1 MTKPHNWTFFR
12 AGDLDQVLLKTAD
25 DFRRL
30 AELDQKWWVALAC
43 PTKGLE
49 CDDRTLALIDR
60 DKDNRVRVPELIE
73 AVRWTCSLLKDP
85 TELTQSRDGLRA
97 SAIDDSSP
105 LGKAVL
111 ASTLRALA
119 YLNKSKDDPLT
130 VAAICDTAQLFS
142 TTRFN
147 GDGVITPET
156 SEQPAIQTVIKDMMK
171 IQGEVADRC
180 GKMGIDQVR
189 TDAFFVACT
198 EFSTWAESGGTA
210 LPLGESTPAAYQIFI
225 AVRGKIHDYFS
236 RCRLAAYDS
245 RAAAALNRAEKDYL
259 DFAAKDLSIATDE
272 VVGLPLQ
279 RIEPN
284 KPLHFAQPLNPA
296 WKDRIDLFQ
305 QLVVKPL
312 FGDATTSLEDANW
325 GEIVARFAPYEAW
338 LTSKKGQTVEALG
351 LPRVREILSGGSQ
364 VAINALIAQDIA
376 VKDEVAGI
384 EQVER
389 LTRYYRD
396 LYSILR
402 NFVSFADL
410 YDKGDWAIFQ
420 AGTLYIDQ
428 RACALCV
435 KIADPAAHMLLG
447 SLAKIYI
454 AYCLCTRGSEKMHIA
469 ACVTQ
474 GDGDFLMVGRN
485 GIFYDRQGRDW
496 DATVVK
502 IIDNPVSIRQAFWSP
517 YKKFVRFIEEQIAK
531 RAATAEQ
538 SSETRLQTVA
548 TSTVDA
554 AHQGKAPANKP
565 TFEVGTVAALGVG
578 LGAIGAI
585 LGGAIGGF
593 LDLGLWMP
601 LGVVGIIL
609 LISGPSMI
617 IAGIKLRQRTLGPI
631 LEGAGWAI
639 NGRIKISMAL
649 GRALTDV
656 RQFPPGSSR
665 VLHDPFADKKS
676 WKRNVII
683 VALVL
688 LALLAGVW
696 WQWPAITSHWKAITQ
711 TEEQKALEQ
720 KKADEQKALEPDPNK
735 NKTVPAQ

>member
-1 MTKPHNWTFFR
+1 MTHNWTFFR
-12 AGDLDQVLLKTAD
+12 AGDLDQVLIKTAD
-25 DFRRL
+25 DFRHL
-30 AELDQKWWVALAC
+30 ADLDQKWWVALAC

-85 TELTQSRDGLRA
+85 SELTKARDGLLA

-105 LGKAVL
+105 LGKVVL
-111 ASTLRALA
+111 ASMLRALA
-119 YLNKSKDDPLT
+119 YLNKGKDEPLT
-130 VAAICDTAQLFS
+130 VAAIGDSEKLFA

-156 SEQPAIQTVIKDMMK
+156 CDLPELQNTVNDIMK
-171 IQGEVADRC
+171 IQGALADRS

-189 TDAFFVACT
+189 ADAFFLACN
-198 EFSTWAESGGTA
+198 EFTQWADSGEKT
-210 LPLGESTPAAYQIFI
+210 LPLGDSTPAAYQSFI
-225 AVRGKIHDYFS
+225 AVRSKINDYFS

-284 KPLHFAQPLNPA
+284 KPLHFAQALNPA
-296 WKDRIDLFQ
+296 WKDRVDQLR
-305 QLVVKPL
+305 QLVIKPL
-312 FGDATTSLEDANW
+312 FGEEKQLLEDATW

-338 LTSKKGQTVEALG
+338 LASKKGQTVEVLG
-351 LPRVREILSGGSQ
+351 LPRVREILSRGSQ
-364 VAINALIAQDIA
+364 AAINSLITQDLAL
-376 VKDEVAGI
+376 KDEVAGL
-384 EQVER
+384 EQVE
-389 LTRYYRD
+389 LLVRYNRD
-396 LYSILR
+396 LYTILR

-420 AGTLYIDQ
+420 AGTLYMDQ
-428 RACALCV
+428 RACAMCV
-435 KIADPAAHMLLG
+435 KVADPAAHMLLG

-454 AYCLCTRGSEKMHIA
+454 AYCQCTRGNEKIYIA

-502 IIDNPVSIRQAFWSP
+502 IIDNPVSVRQAFWSP
-517 YKKFVRFIEEQIAK
+517 YKKFVRFMEEQIAK

-538 SSETRLQTVA
+538 NSEARLQQAA
-548 TSTVDA
+548 TTTVDA

-578 LGAIGAI
+578 LGAIGTL
-585 LGGAIGGF
+585 LGGAMTGF
-593 LDLGLWMP
+593 LNLGLWMP
-601 LGVVGIIL
+601 LGVLGIML

-617 IAGIKLRQRTLGPI
+617 IAAIKLRQRTLGPI

-656 RQFPPGSSR
+656 RQFPAGSSR

-676 WKRNVII
+676 FKRNVII

-688 LALLAGVW
+688 LALLAGVC
-696 WQWPAITSHWKAITQ
+696 WQWRAITANWNQLMEPTPTAAEGTPPP
-711 TEEQKALEQ
+711 
-720 KKADEQKALEPDPNK
+720 ADTPP
-735 NKTVPAQ
+735 PAPAK